1 MRGRMRV
8 IVLSFLFS
16 FLLLASEAIVP
27 SSFTVS
33 LVKLCEV
40 LELSETP
47 HRKAK
52 KIITHVSSGD
62 CVQNLGCMREM
73 TEKELNEMNATKRAH
88 MAWKY
93 PVWCKVDADGKRG
106 WVRKQFLSDEG
117 CGEDN

>member
-1 MRGRMRV
+1 MRV
-8 IVLSFLFS
+8 VFFSLLFS
-16 FLLLASEAIVP
+16 FFLLASESIVP

-40 LELSETP
+40 LEFSEAP

-62 CVQNLGCMREM
+62 CVQNLGCMREV
-73 TEKELNEMNATKRAH
+73 TEKELNEMNETKRAH

-117 CGEDN
+117 CKENL